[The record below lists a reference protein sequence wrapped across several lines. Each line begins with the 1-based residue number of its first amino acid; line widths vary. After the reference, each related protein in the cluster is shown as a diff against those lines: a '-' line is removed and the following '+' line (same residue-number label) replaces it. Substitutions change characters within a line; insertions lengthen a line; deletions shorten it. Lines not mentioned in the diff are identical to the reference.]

1 MIYLIKELVLA
12 FKIANKI
19 KNTDWDKEI
28 RVLDDHLDV
37 YRKYWKCRVLYRV
50 IDKNNPSNSLHF
62 MDKGIVCCYDSFGDY
77 LIVNKMGRLSKS
89 IIWRFSGLRAMW
101 YDSFKSEEDLRR
113 EEVLSIG
120 ERLFKR
126 SK

>member
-19 KNTDWDKEI
+19 KNSDWDKEI
-28 RVLDDHLDV
+28 RVLDDHLV
-37 YRKYWKCRVLYRV
+37 YGSEYWKCKVLYRV
-50 IDKNNPSNSLHF
+50 IDKNNPSNSLDF
-62 MDKGIVCCYDSFGDY
+62 MGKNIVCYDRFGDY
-77 LIVNKMGRLSKS
+77 LIVNKMGWLSKS
-89 IIWRFSGLRAMW
+89 IVWRFSGLRAMW

-113 EEVLSIG
+113 EEVLSAG